1 MDSFQS
7 ELGLKFAQQLEANHV
22 ILDKQVL
29 VSTVGS
35 APNGTPLKATH
46 QNIDGLNFQ
55 DGLGTDFVRDPFAR
69 RPCVVRIA

>member
-7 ELGLKFAQQLEANHV
+7 ELGLKFDQQLEANHV

-46 QNIDGLNFQ
+46 QNTDGLNFQ
-55 DGLGTDFVRDPFAR
+55 DGLGTDFVRDFTETKR
-69 RPCVVRIA
+69 SVTVF